1 MAQNEENDNF
11 LFNLITL
18 MITMEIWIG
27 TKTEYLTK
35 GDCHTSV
42 KMIYNNL
49 QMLLTRFIKDFI
61 PSTDYIQHNKVYLSF
76 KQIYSVLIYLQLTC
90 VLDFIIHN
98 YCNTDPRFDN

>member
-1 MAQNEENDNF
+1 MAQNEENYNF

-18 MITMEIWIG
+18 VTTMEIWIG

-42 KMIYNNL
+42 KMIYTNL

-61 PSTDYIQHNKVYLSF
+61 LSTDYIQHNKVYLSF
-76 KQIYSVLIYLQLTC
+76 
-90 VLDFIIHN
+90 
-98 YCNTDPRFDN
+98 

>member
-42 KMIYNNL
+42 KMIYTNL

-76 KQIYSVLIYLQLTC
+76 
-90 VLDFIIHN
+90 
-98 YCNTDPRFDN
+98 

>member
-42 KMIYNNL
+42 KMIYTNL
-49 QMLLTRFIKDFI
+49 QMLLTRFMKDFI
-61 PSTDYIQHNKVYLSF
+61 LSTDYIQHNKVYLGF
-76 KQIYSVLIYLQLTC
+76 
-90 VLDFIIHN
+90 
-98 YCNTDPRFDN
+98 

>member
-35 GDCHTSV
+35 GDWHTSV
-42 KMIYNNL
+42 KMIYTNL

-61 PSTDYIQHNKVYLSF
+61 LSTDYIQHNKVYLSF
-76 KQIYSVLIYLQLTC
+76 
-90 VLDFIIHN
+90 
-98 YCNTDPRFDN
+98 